1 MREGEK
7 EFVSGVRKHLRGLL
21 EWARGEL
28 NDEIS
33 LMRGELEPKDMNRE
47 YLLPRNTHELV
58 IGELVRFALIQA
70 LTIKED
76 NSKEAYDLIARKL
89 AEARSMHDEKMA
101 EEEEDHT

>member
-33 LMRGELEPKDMNRE
+33 LMRGELEPKD
-47 YLLPRNTHELV
+47 
-58 IGELVRFALIQA
+58 
-70 LTIKED
+70 
-76 NSKEAYDLIARKL
+76 
-89 AEARSMHDEKMA
+89 
-101 EEEEDHT
+101 